1 NWRRGLAAS
10 SAVSRR
16 PLSSRRCAFPRGG
29 LRAESVGYDPGEGG
43 VELLQPV
50 EIAGVLGDRPGAVG
64 DADELQRDVLDRHP
78 GDEFAARLGVLD
90 GADDAGIKLLAE
102 ALQGGAAGGGQRVAV
117 LAHAG
122 DQAPGAASGPRRVV
136 LRVALAAVIDHR
148 LDLA

>member
-1 NWRRGLAAS
+1 NLNWRRGLRPS

-16 PLSSRRCAFPRGG
+16 PLSPRRCSFPRRG
-29 LRAESVGYDPGEGG
+29 LRAEGMGYDPGEGG

-50 EIAGVLGDRPGAVG
+50 EIAGILGDGSGAVG

-102 ALQGGAAGGGQRVAV
+102 ALQSGAAAGGERVAV

-122 DQAPGAASGPRRVV
+122 
-136 LRVALAAVIDHR
+136 
-148 LDLA
+148 